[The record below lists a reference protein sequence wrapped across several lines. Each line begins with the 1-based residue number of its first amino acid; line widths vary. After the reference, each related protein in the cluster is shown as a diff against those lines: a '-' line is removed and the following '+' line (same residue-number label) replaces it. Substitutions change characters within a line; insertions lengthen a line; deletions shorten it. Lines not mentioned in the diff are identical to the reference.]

1 MAGTLVNQGEV
12 VMLEAF
18 VNKTAPQDLQLRL
31 FKNDY
36 TPVETTTEA
45 DVVEADFTG
54 YAPITLT
61 PVNWVSLAGA
71 PSQVT
76 YAQQIFLSTAVQS
89 ALAYGYY
96 FVQAIS
102 GKLVAAE
109 RFSDGPYSILL
120 VGDPVKV
127 SPKIT
132 QA

>member
-1 MAGTLVNQGEV
+1 
-12 VMLEAF
+12 MLEAF

-36 TPVETTTEA
+36 TPGETTTEA
-45 DVVEADFTG
+45 DVVEADFVG

-61 PVNWVSLAGA
+61 PASWVSASGA
-71 PSQVT
+71 PSQAT
-76 YAQQIFLSTAVQS
+76 FAQQTFLSTAVQS
-89 ALAYGYY
+89 QQVYGYY
-96 FVQAIS
+96 YAQAVS

-127 SPKIT
+127 TPKIT